1 MYTNYY
7 NLLIAC
13 PAYYL
18 CCALCHFESV
28 NPVMCHDC
36 SLCVQHQPVLS
47 QLYLLK
53 CQVTNTECN
62 IRTYQIPR
70 NGVSLEKLAINSI
83 SLETLPFLSN
93 TKFGIWHLIWINSAG
108 IWSIVCDLC
117 FLNFSVAVLNLST
130 LSTGTI
136 SSSQHF

>member
-13 PAYYL
+13 PVYYL

-36 SLCVQHQPVLS
+36 SLCGQRLPVLS
-47 QLYLLK
+47 QLYLFK
-53 CQVTNTECN
+53 YQVTNTKCN

-70 NGVSLEKLAINSI
+70 NGVSLEKLVVNSI
-83 SLETLPFLSN
+83 TQEILPFLSN
-93 TKFGIWHLIWINSAG
+93 TKFGI
-108 IWSIVCDLC
+108 
-117 FLNFSVAVLNLST
+117 
-130 LSTGTI
+130 
-136 SSSQHF
+136 